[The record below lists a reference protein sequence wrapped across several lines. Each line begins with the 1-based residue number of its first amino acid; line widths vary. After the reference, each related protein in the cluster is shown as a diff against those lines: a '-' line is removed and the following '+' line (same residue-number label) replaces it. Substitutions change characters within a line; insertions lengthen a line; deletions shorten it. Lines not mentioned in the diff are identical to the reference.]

1 MQNFFG
7 RYKKYADMPEARM
20 LYPFLKCYDDMLLQK
35 KNWIHLAL
43 ISMMYIRV
51 NKKKYIS
58 SCSSSS
64 SAAVGKNLVLERRK
78 KKKIIQKRRRMIY
91 YYDGDTVY

>member
-1 MQNFFG
+1 
-7 RYKKYADMPEARM
+7 MPEARM
-20 LYPFLKCYDDMLLQK
+20 LYPFLKCYDMLLQ

-58 SCSSSS
+58 NSSSS
-64 SAAVGKNLVLERRK
+64 NSAAVGKDLVIERRK
-78 KKKIIQKRRRMIY
+78 KKKII
-91 YYDGDTVY
+91 